1 MNKSD
6 ALKIAE
12 DLGFKRFFDLRASK
26 SIASAVRSAAPPFE
40 SLSGIYMHIRPD
52 DLFYIGKAGNFVT
65 RHAQH
70 VSQKH
75 PIDFLAFSPC
85 PPPRMLDEERVFI
98 ERAEHFGLPVI
109 NRIKTA
115 SRTAVDPRAD
125 FDDFVAPHDQ
135 RLFIEA
141 AENLQNSREAELQA
155 VIAAAQPGEL
165 EAWRRL
171 QQHLCA
177 DEMIEAAARFIGT
190 AVPFPLL
197 TERLYW
203 SVITAPFNDQNGK
216 NSLLSVMT
224 GLSTAC
230 ELFAFS
236 QTKDAV
242 FAAIALA
249 SPTLH
254 AQSRKFTKLL
264 ERYHWAYWTMTQ
276 DYKPITADELMTAE
290 PFGKPYGS
298 PQALLEDMSR
308 ETTAAVMRD
317 HVRVMVPLS
326 CVHMILNE
334 PLLAKAA
341 AVQAIAGMRASAAMT
356 ADMHNSIA
364 ARACLGRIGM
374 LNGWRLL

>member
-1 MNKSD
+1 MQKED
-6 ALKIAE
+6 ALKIAG
-12 DLGFKRFFDLRASK
+12 DLGFKRFFDLREST
-26 SIASAVRSAAPPFE
+26 SIAAAVKSAVPPFE

-65 RHAQH
+65 RHGQH

-85 PPPRMLDEERVFI
+85 PPARLLDEERVFI
-98 ERAEHFGLPVI
+98 ERAQHFNLPVI
-109 NRIKTA
+109 NRIKTEG
-115 SRTAVDPRAD
+115 RTVVDSEAN
-125 FDDFVAPHDQ
+125 FDDFVSPEEQA
-135 RLFIEA
+135 LFIEA

-155 VIAAAQPGEL
+155 VIDTAQPGEL

-171 QQHLCA
+171 QQHPCA
-177 DEMIEAAARFIGT
+177 EEMIEAAARFIGT
-190 AVPFPLL
+190 AVPSPLL

-224 GLSTAC
+224 GLNTAC
-230 ELFAFS
+230 EFFAFS

-249 SPTLH
+249 SPTLY

-276 DYKPITADELMTAE
+276 DYKPITAEELMTAE
-290 PFGKPYGS
+290 PFGKPYAS

-308 ETTAAVMRD
+308 ETTAAVLRD
-317 HVRVMVPLS
+317 HVRIMVPLS
-326 CVHMILNE
+326 SVPMILKE

-364 ARACLGRIGM
+364 ARACLGRIRM
-374 LNGWRLL
+374 ANHFRL